1 MTPTGPAAEAAT
13 EQIPIVGIVGDVHLG
28 KVDRLRPA
36 FDCETALTHGREVGA
51 ARHEMNVGTAL
62 DQPGAKIAAD
72 APRAHD
78 GNAQG
83 ALL

>member
-1 MTPTGPAAEAAT
+1 MSSFCTPFWNEMRP
-13 EQIPIVGIVGDVHLG
+13 VGDVHLG
-28 KVDRLRPA
+28 KVDQLRPA
-36 FDCETALTHGREVGA
+36 FDGETALAHGREMGA

-78 GNAQG
+78 RNAQA